1 MKNINTLIIEALLK
15 FHTESIKL
23 RGIRVAREVSEIY
36 PSEFSKFLPHWHI
49 GLRSGYKLKIPLTLL
64 LILQTDINCKNM
76 GWKQANSSW
85 KMGERQAIWRKV
97 AILNRSFQKSYNLP
111 FQIFFYPN
119 FSLLII
125 DKRSE
130 IINMIFTISVSHP
143 TLPFQV
149 LAWLFFCFFYLTVS
163 CYIIL
168 K

>member
-1 MKNINTLIIEALLK
+1 MGFLCWSL
-15 FHTESIKL
+15 
-23 RGIRVAREVSEIY
+23 Y
-36 PSEFSKFLPHWHI
+36 FSKMKAVYGLYFLQMGVRI
-49 GLRSGYKLKIPLTLL
+49 ESVFQNDQSVYTSGSTGSGYKLKIPLTLL

-111 FQIFFYPN
+111 FQIFFHPN
-119 FSLLII
+119 FPPLII

-149 LAWLFFCFFYLTVS
+149 LAWLFFCFF
-163 CYIIL
+163 I
-168 K
+168 